1 MKSLRSE
8 LSPLA
13 LGLEFLSGTITLY
26 EGHDLKTT
34 DGIFTR
40 QNTVPQSELNIGNIR
55 DTFLCHSGHT
65 LCMRVCVAGGLKRKH
80 SKLSHFRFVLHVL
93 IKPHCLRSDV
103 LVKKERDC
111 HTSLR
116 KGASAFELKPI
127 EFSSQEKREGI

>member
-55 DTFLCHSGHT
+55 DTFLCRSGHT
-65 LCMRVCVAGGLKRKH
+65 LCMRVCGGGLKRKH
-80 SKLSHFRFVLHVL
+80 SKRSHLRFVLHVL
-93 IKPHCLRSDV
+93 IKPHCLRSDF
-103 LVKKERDC
+103 LVKKVERVP
-111 HTSLR
+111 HVL
-116 KGASAFELKPI
+116 
-127 EFSSQEKREGI
+127 EKRRGLPLS

>member
-55 DTFLCHSGHT
+55 DIFLCRSGHT
-65 LCMRVCVAGGLKRKH
+65 LCMRVCGGG
-80 SKLSHFRFVLHVL
+80 
-93 IKPHCLRSDV
+93 IK
-103 LVKKERDC
+103 KKAQQ
-111 HTSLR
+111 T
-116 KGASAFELKPI
+116 FT
-127 EFSSQEKREGI
+127 F